1 MLDANRAA
9 RWMPLALSLAV
20 VALYAPSLT
29 APFLSYDDPWLVT
42 DNPVLRDAAGSAL
55 RAIWTRFDLDTR
67 MVLGAEY
74 LPVRDTFA
82 WLVARVAGLSPLPH
96 RAAQLGVYLGAVLAL
111 RAWLR
116 RVLPARPGVAEVTA
130 WLFALHPAHVSSV
143 AWVAGTKDALS
154 LLFLALA
161 LDTHARAPRGR
172 PGAAAAL
179 TALACLSKGTSVVA
193 PALLVA
199 SDLLARRRVAWRA
212 VAASGA
218 VALASVA
225 AQLSV
230 GRVVH
235 MIAEP
240 LGRTF
245 AERVASMAPVAL
257 RYVQLSLLLERP
269 CIARE
274 VAPRAVTDPLAWAS
288 LAVIVA
294 VTAAAAVMWRRGH
307 RLPLVAVGLFAAGL
321 APVSQVLAPLQNRMA
336 DRYLLVAVLGPC
348 LAAAALLD
356 RLAWRRAV
364 AAAAVVTAA
373 ALSALHVAQFSD
385 EAWLWSDAMA
395 RTRGPLAPY
404 QLAHLLR
411 ARGDLAGTERML
423 RETLA
428 RDAMSTPASA
438 SAATNL
444 SQLLAVSGRAD
455 EAIALLRRAI
465 VASPGNPRARFN
477 LASLLHA
484 RGEVAEARGVLREV
498 VMRFPDYPRARAAW
512 TQWYGPLPAD
522 APRPASAPYAYD
534 RYAR

>member
-1 MLDANRAA
+1 MTDAPRAA
-9 RWMPLALSLAV
+9 RWMPLALTLCLVAV
-20 VALYAPSLT
+20 YAPTLT
-29 APFLSYDDPWLVT
+29 APFISYDDPWLIT
-42 DNPVLRDAAGSAL
+42 ENPVLRDASWSAL
-55 RAIWTRFDLDTR
+55 RSIWTRLDLDTR

-82 WLVARVAGLSPLPH
+82 WLVARVGGLSPLPH
-96 RAAQLGVYLGAVLAL
+96 RAAQLAVYLAAAL
-111 RAWLR
+111 VTRAWLR
-116 RVLPARPGVAEVTA
+116 LVLPARPFVAELTA

-143 AWVAGTKDALS
+143 AWVAGTKDSLS

-161 LDTHARAPRGR
+161 LHTHARSARGR
-172 PGAAAAL
+172 PLLAAAL
-179 TALACLSKGTSVVA
+179 TALACLAKGTSVIA

-218 VALASVA
+218 VAVASLA

-235 MIAEP
+235 MLADP
-240 LGRTF
+240 LGDGV
-245 AERVASMAPVAL
+245 AQRVASMAPVAL
-257 RYVQLSLLLERP
+257 RYVQIALLLEPP
-269 CIARE
+269 CIVRE
-274 VAPRAVTDPLAWAS
+274 VAPRAVTDPVALGA
-288 LAVIVA
+288 LAVVVS

-307 RLPLVAVGLFAAGL
+307 RLPLLAVALFAAGL

-336 DRYLLVAVLGPC
+336 DRYLLVAALGPC

-356 RLAWRRAV
+356 RVRWRRALGGATV
-364 AAAAVVTAA
+364 LLAAGLAAVHA
-373 ALSALHVAQFSD
+373 AQFAD
-385 EAWLWSDAMA
+385 EVWLWSDAMA
-395 RTRGPLAPY
+395 RSRGPLAPY

-423 RETLA
+423 REAIT
-428 RDAMSTPASA
+428 RDGMRTPTSA

-444 SQLLAVSGRAD
+444 SQILAVSGRED

-465 VASPGNPRARFN
+465 VAAPRNPRARFN

-484 RGEVAEARGVLREV
+484 RGEMAEARAVLLAV
-498 VMRFPDYPRARAAW
+498 VLRFPDYPRARTAW
-512 TQWYGPLPAD
+512 TQWYGPLPPD
-522 APRPASAPYAYD
+522 APRPTTAPYAYD

>member
-1 MLDANRAA
+1 MIDATRAA
-9 RWMPLALSLAV
+9 RWMPLALALCLVAV
-20 VALYAPSLT
+20 YAPTLT
-29 APFLSYDDPWLVT
+29 APFISYDDPWLIT
-42 DNPVLRDAAGSAL
+42 DNPVLRDGSVAAL
-55 RAIWTRFDLDTR
+55 RSIWARLDLDTR

-82 WLVARVAGLSPLPH
+82 WLVSRVGGVAPLPH
-96 RAAQLGVYLGAVLAL
+96 RAAQLAVYLGAAL
-111 RAWLR
+111 VVRAWLR
-116 RVLPARPGVAEVTA
+116 RVLPARAFVAELTA

-143 AWVAGTKDALS
+143 AWVAGTKDSLS

-161 LDTHARAPRGR
+161 LHTHARAARGR
-172 PGAAAAL
+172 PLLAALL
-179 TALACLSKGTSVVA
+179 TALACLSKGTSVIA

-218 VALASVA
+218 VALASLA

-240 LGRTF
+240 LGDGV
-245 AERVASMAPVAL
+245 AQRVASMAPVAL
-257 RYVQLSLLLERP
+257 RYVRVALLLEPP

-274 VAPRAVTDPLAWAS
+274 VAPRAVTDPAALGS
-288 LAVIVA
+288 LAVILG
-294 VTAAAAVMWRRGH
+294 VTAAAAWMWRRGH
-307 RLPLVAVGLFAAGL
+307 RLPLVALALFAAGL

-336 DRYLLVAVLGPC
+336 DRYLLVAALGPC
-348 LAAAALLD
+348 LASAALLD
-356 RLAWRRAV
+356 RLRWRRALG
-364 AAAAVVTAA
+364 AAVVLVAA
-373 ALSALHVAQFSD
+373 GLTALHAAQFAD
-385 EAWLWSDAMA
+385 EVWLWSDAMA

-411 ARGDLAGTERML
+411 ARGDLPGTERML
-423 RETLA
+423 REAIT
-428 RDAMSTPASA
+428 RDGMRTPTSA

-444 SQLLAVSGRAD
+444 SQILAVSGRAD
-455 EAIALLRRAI
+455 EAIPLLRRAI
-465 VASPGNPRARFN
+465 VAAPGNPRARYN

-484 RGEVAEARGVLREV
+484 RGEDGEAREVLRAV
-498 VMRFPDYPRARAAW
+498 VMRFPDYPRARTAW
-512 TQWYGPLPAD
+512 AQWYGPLPPD
-522 APRPASAPYAYD
+522 APRPSTAPYAYD

>member
-1 MLDANRAA
+1 MTDATRDA
-9 RWMPLALSLAV
+9 RWMPLALTLAI
-20 VALYAPSLT
+20 VAVYAPSLT

-42 DNPVLRDAAGSAL
+42 GNPVLRDASAAAL
-55 RAIWTRFDLDTR
+55 RSIWTGFGLDTR

-74 LPVRDTFA
+74 LPVRDTFS
-82 WLVARVAGLSPLPH
+82 WLVARVAGVSPLPH
-96 RAAQLGVYLGAVLAL
+96 RAAQLGVYLAAAL
-111 RAWLR
+111 LVRAWLR
-116 RVLPARPGVAEVTA
+116 QVLPARPRVAEATA

-161 LDTHARAPRGR
+161 LHTHARSARDRPAP
-172 PGAAAAL
+172 AAL
-179 TALACLSKGTSVVA
+179 FTALACLSKGTSVIA

-212 VAASGA
+212 VAASGV
-218 VALASVA
+218 VALASLA

-240 LGRTF
+240 LGDGF
-245 AERVASMAPVAL
+245 AQRVASMAPVAL
-257 RYVQLSLLLERP
+257 RYVQVALLLEPP

-274 VAPRAVTDPLAWAS
+274 VAPRAATDPVALAS

-294 VTAAAAVMWRRGH
+294 VTAAAARLWRRGH
-307 RLPLVAVGLFAAGL
+307 RLPLIAVALFAAGL

-336 DRYLLVAVLGPC
+336 DRYLLVAALGPC
-348 LAAAALLD
+348 LAVAAILD
-356 RLAWRRAV
+356 RVAWRRALTAATLL
-364 AAAAVVTAA
+364 AAAG
-373 ALSALHVAQFSD
+373 LSVRHAAQFGD
-385 EAWLWSDAMA
+385 EPWLWSDAMA

-411 ARGDLAGTERML
+411 ARGDLPGTERML
-423 RETLA
+423 REALA
-428 RDAMSTPASA
+428 RDGMRTPASA

-444 SQLLAVSGRAD
+444 SQLLAVSGRSD
-455 EAIALLRRAI
+455 EAISLLRRAI
-465 VASPGNPRARFN
+465 VASPGNPRARYN
-477 LASLLHA
+477 LATLLHH
-484 RGEVAEARGVLREV
+484 RGEVAEARAVLLAV

-512 TQWYGPLPAD
+512 SQWYGPLPPD
-522 APRPASAPYAYD
+522 APRPSTAPYAYD